1 MRIARLLLLLLVFS
15 QSPILSGT
23 GWADDPAKAA
33 ASQEGLVDRE
43 RWTARLETLSRQI
56 DADPKNLRLHSERGD
71 LHFFLGDFPKAVRD
85 YDRMVEIDAAQD
97 ASHWRRGIALF
108 YAGEFEKAAAQFER
122 YHSFDQIDRENGI
135 WRYLSQRK
143 ALGLEK
149 AREGLLKYEKD
160 DREPFRDVYR
170 LFAGSIEPAAI
181 LERIDRA
188 EIDNDEREKRRF
200 YAELYIG
207 LNEAVEGRDASAER
221 HLARAVAN
229 TWGPRAG
236 YGPHYMWQVGRLHL
250 AGLKAAPKQP

>member
-1 MRIARLLLLLLVFS
+1 MKAALRVLFLLA
-15 QSPILSGT
+15 GT
-23 GWADDPAKAA
+23 LPMFLTSACRAEDPAKAT
-33 ASQEGLVDRE
+33 SQNGAVDPE
-43 RWTARLETLSRQI
+43 RWVARRDALSQRI
-56 DADPKNLRLHSERGD
+56 DAEPKNLRLVSERGD
-71 LHFFLGDFPKAVRD
+71 LCFFLGDFAGAVRD
-85 YDRMVEIDAAQD
+85 YDRMVEIDADQD

-108 YAGEFEKAAAQFER
+108 YAKDYANAAAQFER

-160 DREPFRDVYR
+160 DREPFPDVYR

-181 LERIDRA
+181 LERIDLA
-188 EIDNDEREKRRF
+188 QIDEDEREKRRF

-207 LNEAVEGRDASAER
+207 LNEAVEGREDSSR
-221 HLARAVAN
+221 KHLARAVAN

-250 AGLKAAPKQP
+250 DGLKPKAP